1 MNNSI
6 TASFENQLEHWR
18 LRLQASP
25 VGQFL
30 HWWKNELLQLLP
42 SALQAQLAHA
52 HGRVL
57 MRVVPGDGAD
67 ADGSLELSWFEGD
80 SLQMLDALPLG
91 QDPEVQRREL
101 AALLLER
108 EVNEAPRDLLLGRE
122 QVLSKRVQLP
132 LAAESNLRQ
141 ALAFEMDRHTPFT
154 AQAVYFDYQVV
165 ERDRERGQLL
175 LDMVVAPRSLVEPLL
190 KILEPRGLA
199 PTGVDV
205 QGDGLPGGF
214 NLLPLDRRSRIRRQR
229 TRVNILLA
237 LVLVLVLALVM
248 AQSLWLRQRQIEN
261 INLAIEEVRVE
272 ARRVQNIRAQIDDAS
287 EAAGFLLKQRSA
299 APPTVKVLAE
309 ATRMMPDDTY
319 LDRLRI
325 WEGNIQLQGKSG
337 NAQQLIEMVNSSPLF
352 GGTEFRGSTRLD
364 SRTGKEIFD
373 LRADLAVTAAG
384 DEGARPEAAAAA
396 TAEEG

>member
-1 MNNSI
+1 M
-6 TASFENQLEHWR
+6 TASLENQLEHWR

-42 SALQAQLAHA
+42 SAMQAQFAHA

-57 MRVVPGDGAD
+57 VRVLPGDAAD
-67 ADGSLELSWFEGD
+67 SDGSLELSWCEGD
-80 SLQMLDALPLG
+80 SLQMLEALPLD
-91 QDPEVQRREL
+91 QDLDVQRSQL
-101 AALLLER
+101 ATLLLER
-108 EVNEAPRDLLLGRE
+108 EVNEAPRDLLLSRE

-141 ALAFEMDRHTPFT
+141 ALAFEMDRHTPFN
-154 AQAVYFDYQVV
+154 AQAVYFDYQVL
-165 ERDRERGQLL
+165 ERDRERGQLH
-175 LDMVVAPRSLVEPLL
+175 LDMVVAPRSLVDPLL
-190 KILEPRGLA
+190 EVLEPRGLA

-205 QGDGLPGGF
+205 QSDGMPGGF
-214 NLLPLDRRSRIRRQR
+214 NLLPLARRSRIRRQR
-229 TRVNILLA
+229 TRINILLA
-237 LVLVLVLALVM
+237 VTLVLILALVM
-248 AQSLWLRQRQIEN
+248 AQSLWLRQQQIDN
-261 INLAIEEVRVE
+261 INLAIEEVRIE

-309 ATRMMPDDTY
+309 ATRLMPDDTY
-319 LDRLRI
+319 LDRLRV

-352 GGTEFRGSTRLD
+352 SGTEFRGSTRLD

-373 LRADLAVTAAG
+373 LRADLAATTVAG
-384 DEGARPEAAAAA
+384 DEPANPEVAAASPV
-396 TAEEG
+396 EEG